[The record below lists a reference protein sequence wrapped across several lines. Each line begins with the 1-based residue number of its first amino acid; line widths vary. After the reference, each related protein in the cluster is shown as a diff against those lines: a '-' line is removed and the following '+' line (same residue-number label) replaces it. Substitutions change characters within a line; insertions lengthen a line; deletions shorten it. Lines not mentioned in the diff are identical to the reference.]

1 VPEDGVGADLRIA
14 LGLLGESLACEALTG
29 AGYAI
34 LARRFR
40 TRIGEI
46 DIVCRD
52 GPALV
57 FVEVKA
63 RRSTRFGTP
72 AEAVTPRKQRRIL
85 TMAQIFLGRHR
96 LEGTRCRFD
105 VVSILMPAGQ
115 PPTVQIIRDAFG
127 D

>member
-1 VPEDGVGADLRIA
+1 MDTDSRVT
-14 LGLLGESLACEALTG
+14 LGKLGETLACDALAR

-34 LARRFR
+34 LARRYR

-52 GPALV
+52 GPAVV

-63 RRSTRFGTP
+63 RRSIRFGWP

-85 TMAQIFLGRHR
+85 TMAQVYLSRYRFEGRP
-96 LEGTRCRFD
+96 CRFD
-105 VVSILMPAGQ
+105 VVSVLVPSGKPPAIR
-115 PPTVQIIRDAFG
+115 IIRDAFRMS
-127 D
+127 

>member
-1 VPEDGVGADLRIA
+1 MEADFRVA
-14 LGLLGESLACEALTG
+14 FGKLGESVACEALTR

-52 GPALV
+52 GPSVV

-63 RRSTRFGTP
+63 RTSTRYGDP

-96 LEGTRCRFD
+96 LEGKQCRFD
-105 VVSILMPAGQ
+105 VVSILMPPGQ
-115 PPTVQIIRDAFG
+115 APTVRIIRDAFG
-127 D
+127 AS